1 MKKIVIRIVLVLV
14 LVLAVGLGTLYF
26 YRNRL
31 IRSAVETNASS
42 SLGVK
47 TTLGSA
53 NLGLFGGTLS
63 LGNLNIGSPSGYS
76 APQMFTLGELGL
88 GVDYGGLRKDPIHVS
103 KITIDKPKAVLEYV
117 NGKFNFQAL
126 MDQMGGG
133 QQKTPDNKEPVKL
146 IIDELMVKDAAV
158 EVHAPM
164 IPSAITVNI
173 PTVTLKQVGN
183 GDGAQ
188 NGAAIKDVV
197 GATMSALAA
206 SAANSP
212 QLKDFG
218 QLNQILRDQAQQ
230 AMAKVQ
236 KELGQQ
242 VQAMTSQ
249 VTGEL
254 NKALGPDA
262 GKMLQGVTGGK
273 DPAKMVDEGLKG
285 LIPGGD
291 SKKKDKEKK

>member
-1 MKKIVIRIVLVLV
+1 MKKLMRLVLV
-14 LVLAVGLGTLYF
+14 AVVLLIVGVGVLYF
-26 YRNRL
+26 YRNSL

-53 NLGLFGGTLS
+53 NLAPFGGTLS
-63 LGNLNIGSPSGYS
+63 LGNMKIGSPNGYS
-76 APQMFTLGELGL
+76 AQEMFTLGELGL
-88 GVDYGGLRKDPIHVS
+88 GVNYSDLRKDPIRVS

-126 MDQMGGG
+126 MDQMGST
-133 QQKTPDNKEPVKL
+133 KTPDNKEPVKL
-146 IIDELMVKDAAV
+146 IIDELTVKDAAV

-164 IPSAITVNI
+164 LPSAITVNI
-173 PTVTLKQVGN
+173 PTVVLKQVGN

-197 GATMSALAA
+197 GAVMSALAA
-206 SAANSP
+206 SASNSP
-212 QLKDFG
+212 QLKDFS
-218 QLNQILRDQAQQ
+218 QLNQMLKDQAQQ

-242 VQAMTSQ
+242 IQGMTQQ
-249 VTGEL
+249 VSGQVE
-254 NKALGPDA
+254 KVIGPDA

-273 DPAKMVDEGLKG
+273 DPAKIVEDKLNG
-285 LIPGGD
+285 LIPGE
-291 SKKKDKEKK
+291 KKKDKDKK